1 MALEEAWLFL
11 KAGAPPPAWTRPENQ
26 FDIPEDHSLRGT
38 EWDHGTTI
46 DTNPA
51 LDRMGDNVEGE
62 KMREKLH
69 EYLSRGEGKESLK
82 DWLASQMEAMRLDG
96 YELPVGSRTAAGKGV
111 FRSSPYDNLGGPS
124 VLRHPSHYSKDDFID
139 GMRRRYRTS
148 PRWRRA
154 IEVAPRP
161 PVTGGSSSVFDDDK
175 MTTDE
180 PDTNGVG
187 MPWSLA
193 EEYPTHGDIAFA
205 TSRDNVRRYKA
216 GERNLPSIWD
226 VADNWE
232 DPRSQ

>member
-62 KMREKLH
+62 KMREKLR

-111 FRSSPYDNLGGPS
+111 FRSSPYDNLEDPQCCAT
-124 VLRHPSHYSKDDFID
+124 LP
-139 GMRRRYRTS
+139 TT
-148 PRWRRA
+148 P
-154 IEVAPRP
+154 
-161 PVTGGSSSVFDDDK
+161 K
-175 MTTDE
+175 MTSLMECAEGT
-180 PDTNGVG
+180 GRALVG
-187 MPWSLA
+187 
-193 EEYPTHGDIAFA
+193 EE
-205 TSRDNVRRYKA
+205 R
-216 GERNLPSIWD
+216 
-226 VADNWE
+226 
-232 DPRSQ
+232 